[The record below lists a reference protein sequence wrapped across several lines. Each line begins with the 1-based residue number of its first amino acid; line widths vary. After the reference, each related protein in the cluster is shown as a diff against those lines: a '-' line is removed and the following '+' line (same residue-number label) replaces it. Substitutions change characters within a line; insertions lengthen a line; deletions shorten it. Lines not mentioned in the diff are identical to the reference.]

1 MAANEQADRGG
12 RQLGVFI
19 IVHRLISGSEETYRR
34 VGVCK
39 ASSTSSRPPGHY
51 RRVEKQPYFSRRRY
65 ANAPTRFPFPDL

>member
-19 IVHRLISGSEETYRR
+19 IVHRLLSGSGET
-34 VGVCK
+34 C
-39 ASSTSSRPPGHY
+39 
-51 RRVEKQPYFSRRRY
+51 RRVEKQSYFSRRRH